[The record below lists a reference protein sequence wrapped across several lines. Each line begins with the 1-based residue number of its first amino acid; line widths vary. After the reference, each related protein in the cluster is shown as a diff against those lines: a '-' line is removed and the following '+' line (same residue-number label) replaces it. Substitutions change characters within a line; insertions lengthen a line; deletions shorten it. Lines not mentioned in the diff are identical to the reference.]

1 MKNSIKKY
9 LKNTDE
15 DENYSMIC
23 EKEKESEN
31 ENQNENDNGNEE
43 QLNQENIEII
53 KDEKLSIKENN
64 SEKNDESAII
74 DDYNIDKL
82 IKKIKD
88 TENKIS
94 NQNIIIDKLKKEIE
108 EKENKI
114 KKITNINN
122 KLQQSLNNISK
133 EMDNKLFNNKG
144 IYENLKKYRYNIKN
158 NFDNKNSK
166 EKELN
171 NAINIIKIL
180 KKDNLRLQS
189 SIDNYEKINKLK
201 DLENINKIKADENC
215 DLENQIKILKK
226 ELNNYN
232 LCLKKCKIY
241 ETQIS
246 ILHTENKSL
255 KDKIKLLNNKLND
268 KINNENEKEY
278 RKFEGIL
285 SQKKN
290 NSTIIKL
297 DRTPHTDRYKINS
310 NIYNKNISSLKLNH
324 RTIQHNSNSLPKI
337 NSINK
342 TPLKSN
348 SDIKINISKKN
359 YGDIGNILKIF
370 FNEEEIDI
378 INTIFKNNL
387 NDFENFKKKL
397 YIINKSK
404 ESLNNKYNLEI
415 KKYNERIIS
424 AQEQIDYLNNKIREN
439 EVNYRIL
446 QSQMN
451 ESNIQKKLLQKK
463 IKILKED
470 IAKKDKILK
479 INFAEYEYDI
489 NNNNKINFS
498 KNENS
503 LLKDTDNNGIS
514 NIQKIDID
522 TEFNNKNENS
532 QTDNESND
540 NSFMKEDE

>member
-1 MKNSIKKY
+1 
-9 LKNTDE
+9 
-15 DENYSMIC
+15 MIC

-133 EMDNKLFNNKG
+133 EMDNKLFKNKD
-144 IYENLKKYRYNIKN
+144 IYENLKKNRYNIKN

-540 NSFMKEDE
+540 NSFMKEYE

>member
-31 ENQNENDNGNEE
+31 ENQNENENDNGNEE

-82 IKKIKD
+82 IQKIKG

-94 NQNIIIDKLKKEIE
+94 EQNIIIDKLKKEIE

-133 EMDNKLFNNKG
+133 EMDNKLFNNKD

-387 NDFENFKKKL
+387 NDLENFKKKL

-404 ESLNNKYNLEI
+404 ESLYNKYNLQI
-415 KKYNERIIS
+415 KKYNERMFS
-424 AQEQIDYLNNKIREN
+424 AQEQIDYLNSKIREN
-439 EVNYRIL
+439 EVNCHVL
-446 QSQMN
+446 QAQIN
-451 ESNIQKKLLQKK
+451 EFNITKKLLQKK
-463 IKILKED
+463 IKMLKED
-470 IAKKDKILK
+470 IEKKDNILK
-479 INFAEYEYDI
+479 IHFVEDDI
-489 NNNNKINFS
+489 NNNKNNKT
-498 KNENS
+498 KNENENENNTV
-503 LLKDTDNNGIS
+503 KDIDNGIS
-514 NIQKIDID
+514 NIQKDDI
-522 TEFNNKNENS
+522 EFNKDEK
-532 QTDNESND
+532 TIGGNESND
-540 NSFMKEDE
+540 NSFKKEEEY